1 MSSRLIM
8 EGHCTC
14 STNSLA
20 GVGGWGWGRFKGNP
34 WWRCKLAQRC
44 RKCVDI
50 SIGMHCVV
58 VLSIFLQQKYFLTS
72 VFSFSGCSHDGSLFT
87 NERQKKPIGSWCI
100 VHFCHTYQLCSWH
113 HRLLEEKKKKIAVL
127 TALSFFIIFIFR
139 AQFLTKETMNWLKN
153 CFESVCFPSIG
164 LIMLLDLRTLGP
176 CRGRAY

>member
-8 EGHCTC
+8 EGHCSC

-20 GVGGWGWGRFKGNP
+20 GVGGWAWGRFKGNP

-87 NERQKKPIGSWCI
+87 NERQKKND
-100 VHFCHTYQLCSWH
+100 
-113 HRLLEEKKKKIAVL
+113 RLMVYCTLLPHVSALLMTSQTARGKKKIIAVL
-127 TALSFFIIFIFR
+127 TALSFFIFFIFR

-164 LIMLLDLRTLGP
+164 LIMLLHLRTLGP
-176 CRGRAY
+176 CPGRAY

>member
-8 EGHCTC
+8 EGHCSC
-14 STNSLA
+14 STNSL
-20 GVGGWGWGRFKGNP
+20 GGWAWRRFKGNP

-87 NERQKKPIGSWCI
+87 NERQKKTIGSWCI

-113 HRLLEEKKKKIAVL
+113 HRLLEGKKNNSSAHSSIFFNFFYFQSSIFNKGDHELTEKLLWVCLFPID
-127 TALSFFIIFIFR
+127 R
-139 AQFLTKETMNWLKN
+139 ADNASW
-153 CFESVCFPSIG
+153 P
-164 LIMLLDLRTLGP
+164 
-176 CRGRAY
+176 